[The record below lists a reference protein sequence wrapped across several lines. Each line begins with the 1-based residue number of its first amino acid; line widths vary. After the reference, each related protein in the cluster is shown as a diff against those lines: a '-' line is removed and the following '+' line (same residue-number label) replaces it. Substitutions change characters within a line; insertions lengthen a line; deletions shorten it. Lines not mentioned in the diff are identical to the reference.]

1 MPHYGYDDASMTN
14 GLTFRLGQKR
24 KSGFLDLFDCPPPC
38 VGESVN
44 SVHIRNRK
52 RWKQGIIV
60 KQVTWSNH
68 GKVSVVETSTGIQ
81 LAVWISELDAD
92 PNQREILLKRALSK

>member
-52 RWKQGIIV
+52 RW
-60 KQVTWSNH
+60 NH